1 LKKGANISI
10 GKNAPIKSLIEAFG
24 IATSVM
30 INQEDEPIIALPSLS
45 FVKNGET
52 IVIIDAP
59 DSVVAAV
66 EKLNGASIYGA
77 YNNVLSTTGVSALWN
92 GYIRQS
98 IENISFP
105 NTNKF
110 VFNGAT
116 VPLVKNN
123 GNAVVSVAPD
133 NLILPATNVIFFD
146 KQAKSGSVSQE
157 DAVKRIATL
166 SETKKEKV
174 AESILKNVNKVSVI
188 SDASQLYEF
197 I

>member
-1 LKKGANISI
+1 
-10 GKNAPIKSLIEAFG
+10 
-24 IATSVM
+24 M

-105 NTNKF
+105 NANKF

-157 DAVKRIATL
+157 EAVKRIVTL
-166 SETKKEKV
+166 SETKKEKI